1 MNTPC
6 TAKKLLFDVD
16 EALEEIL
23 GESRSAAQEARAIL
37 EHVLKTDVVKILA
50 DLVGNPSPE
59 QIDKIRE
66 IVDERKR
73 RKPLAYILGNTWFY
87 NNSFFVTDGVLV
99 PRPETEILVDEAVRF
114 IKSHKKHNSV
124 EIKVLDLY
132 TGSGNVILS
141 ITDECEAIIGTG
153 VDSDKGAISCAEKNR
168 TALRI
173 NSIDFRCID
182 TAEFLNSISITFDL
196 ITANP
201 PYIPTL
207 DISSLQPEISLFE
220 NPRAL
225 DGGRDGLDHFRILA
239 LNAKK
244 GLGSDGIL
252 LSEIGI
258 DQKEPIS
265 DLFSG
270 WTGVQFIDDL
280 NGIPRVLR
288 AIP

>member
-1 MNTPC
+1 
-6 TAKKLLFDVD
+6 
-16 EALEEIL
+16 
-23 GESRSAAQEARAIL
+23 
-37 EHVLKTDVVKILA
+37 VKILA

-59 QIDKIRE
+59 QIDKIWK
-66 IVDERKR
+66 IVDERKK

-87 NNSFFVTDGVLV
+87 NHSFYVTDGVLI

-114 IKSHKKHNSV
+114 IKEHGKAG
-124 EIKVLDLY
+124 IKVLDLY

-141 ITDECEAIIGTG
+141 IADECESIIGTG
-153 VDSDKGAISCAEKNR
+153 VDSDQNAISCAENNR
-168 TALRI
+168 KALRI
-173 NSIDFRCID
+173 NSIDFKCID
-182 TAEFLNSISITFDL
+182 TAEFLNNISITFDL

-207 DISSLQPEISLFE
+207 DISSLQPEISKYE

-244 GLGSDGIL
+244 VLGSDGIL

-265 DLFSG
+265 DLFCG